1 MKLIKY
7 GEPGKEKPGII
18 KDGHYYDVSHVVD
31 DYNEEFF
38 SGSQLKELEQKTK
51 SSELEKIDKNVRLG
65 SPIARPSKIVCI
77 GLNYKDHAEET
88 GAEIPKEPIVFFK
101 STSSMVGPNDDLII
115 PKNSKKTDWE
125 VELGFVIGKKASYV
139 EKEHALEHLAG
150 YALNNDYSE
159 RAYQFDRGG
168 QWVKGKSNDTFSPIG
183 PFLATPDEIDDI
195 YNLNLWLKVN
205 GKQVQ
210 DGTTA
215 DLIFDIPFIISH
227 LSQFMTLLPG
237 DFITTGTPAGVGL
250 GQKPEPWYLKDGD
263 VVELG
268 IDGLGSSKQHVKAYS
283 Q

>member
-7 GEPGKEKPGII
+7 GQPGREKPGIL
-18 KDGHYYDVSHVVD
+18 KNGTYYDVSHLVG
-31 DYNEEFF
+31 DYDEKFF
-38 SGSQLKELEQKTK
+38 AGNALNDLKEKVNSADLKKVGPNT
-51 SSELEKIDKNVRLG
+51 RLG

-88 GAEIPKEPIVFFK
+88 GADIPKEPIIFFK

-125 VELGFVIGKKASYV
+125 VELGIVIGKKAAYV
-139 EKEHALEHLAG
+139 DEKDALDHVAG

-183 PFLATPDEIDDI
+183 PFLATPDEIDDVN
-195 YNLNLWLKVN
+195 NLNLWLEVN
-205 GKQVQ
+205 GQKVQ
-210 DGTTA
+210 NGTTA
-215 DLIFDIPFIISH
+215 DLIFGIPFIISH
-227 LSQFMTLLPG
+227 LSEFMTLLPG

-250 GQKPEPWYLKDGD
+250 GQKPEPWFLKDGD
-263 VVELG
+263 IVELG
-268 IDGLGSSKQHVKAYS
+268 IDQLGSSKQQVKAYS
-283 Q
+283 K